1 MSMDSYPYVVF
12 LPTQQKNRILSAIFG
27 SKTAVS
33 ILKFSLDQGVSNK
46 LYQRELVKKLNYS
59 NKTIIENLKL
69 LTKLGILNESMEKT
83 EELRRATWIKVYQLS
98 DVGMWFALLLTE
110 EEDLS
115 QAEKAEVLQKIFRKY
130 IEWVKK
136 LSKDL
141 GVTKETLME
150 IFEEE
155 MK

>member
-1 MSMDSYPYVVF
+1 
-12 LPTQQKNRILSAIFG
+12 
-27 SKTAVS
+27 
-33 ILKFSLDQGVSNK
+33 
-46 LYQRELVKKLNYS
+46 
-59 NKTIIENLKL
+59 
-69 LTKLGILNESMEKT
+69 MEKT

-98 DVGMWFALLLTE
+98 DVGMWFALLLAE
-110 EEDLS
+110 EEDFS

-136 LSKDL
+136 LSRDL
-141 GVTKETLME
+141 GVTKETLMQ